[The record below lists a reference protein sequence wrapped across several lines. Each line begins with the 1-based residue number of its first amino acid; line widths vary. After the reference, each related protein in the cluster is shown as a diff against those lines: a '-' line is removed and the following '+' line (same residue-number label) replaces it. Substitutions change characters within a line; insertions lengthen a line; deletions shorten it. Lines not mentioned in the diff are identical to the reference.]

1 MTAAVPSAVPLLAS
15 LKAGFEAL
23 PPTLVEAG
31 ALGAARRA
39 ALADLLEQG
48 LPGSRSER
56 WRYTPLRAL
65 QRRAFATSRPAP
77 ITTRLGAALDALV
90 GARLVFVNGC
100 FDASL
105 SVLDRLPDRVSLM
118 PLSSALAAGEP
129 RAVAHLARRFDRA
142 DQPFARANAA
152 LATEGVLLRAEPEA
166 RGDRP
171 IHLVFIGQPADQGE
185 ADQDQ
190 TSQAQADQ
198 AWHLRHL
205 IELRENASLSVIEH
219 HLGAAE
225 HRHFANTV
233 GHVHLKPG
241 ARLSHIRIQD
251 EAAGATLIGRTEV
264 VLAGGAEYRRIDLEL
279 GAGLSRHE
287 IDIALHGQQARVC
300 ANGVLLAD
308 GTRRLDTRIAVEH
321 AAPDSQCDLI
331 WRAIGADAG
340 QAALHGGILIQAG
353 ADRCEAALSSK
364 NLLLSEDAEI
374 DAQPVLEIHADEVKA
389 AHGATVGR
397 LDETALFYLRSRGVP
412 VVQARR
418 LLIAAFCQEAL
429 AVLDDE
435 AQQESLALR
444 VEAALA
450 GMGDRS

>member
-1 MTAAVPSAVPLLAS
+1 MTAAVPSVVPLLAS

-23 PPTLVEAG
+23 PPTLIEAG

-77 ITTRLGAALDALV
+77 ISASLAAALDALV

-100 FDASL
+100 FDAGL
-105 SVLDRLPDRVSLM
+105 SVLDRLPDQVSLV

-129 RAVAHLARRFDRA
+129 RTVAHLAHRFERA

-171 IHLVFIGQPADQGE
+171 IHLVFIGQPGDLDEADQGE
-185 ADQDQ
+185 P
-190 TSQAQADQ
+190 DQ

-205 IELRENASLSVIEH
+205 IELGENARLNVIEH
-219 HLGAAE
+219 HLGTAG
-225 HRHFANTV
+225 HRHFGNTV
-233 GHVHLKPG
+233 SHVHLKPG

-251 EAAGATLIGRTEV
+251 EAAGATQIGRTEV
-264 VLAGGAEYRRIDLEL
+264 VLADGAEYRRIDLEL
-279 GAGLSRHE
+279 GAGLARHE
-287 IDIALHGQQARVC
+287 IDIALHGPQARAFV
-300 ANGVLLAD
+300 NGVLLAD

-321 AAPDSQCDLI
+321 AAPDSQCDLV
-331 WRAIGADAG
+331 WRAIGTDAG

-353 ADRCEAALSSK
+353 ADRSEAALSSK

-412 VVQARR
+412 VAQARR
-418 LLIAAFCQEAL
+418 LLIAAFCREAL
-429 AVLDDE
+429 AVLEDE

-450 GMGDRS
+450 RMGDRS